1 MNIPTKFLGHID
13 ADLSRPETLPPFDG
27 FAEARDLFD
36 QPPQETVG
44 DEHGKA

>member
-1 MNIPTKFLGHID
+1 MNIPTKFLGHAD

-36 QPPQETVG
+36 PPPQETVRAERG
-44 DEHGKA
+44 